1 MQKWAGWPAFCL
13 SLSAFS
19 ILALSIP
26 VPAHAQRFSDRPVTI
41 VVPTTPGTSM
51 DFLAR
56 FVADELKQRWGQTVV
71 VENRAGA
78 SHTIAIR
85 MVAGAQPDGLTFL
98 MEANTLTTNVGF
110 FKTMPYDPV
119 TSLTPVIEMAR
130 GSMALAIHPS
140 VKADTIK
147 EFVALAKTKPNE
159 FNYASTGPGTPQH
172 LAMALFDSR
181 AGIQMNHIPYPG
193 SAGATREL
201 VGGFINAMF
210 IPSHQAEPLYHAKQI
225 KLLAVSGSQRLSNAP
240 EVPTLSEAG
249 FDGVDVDSW
258 YGLLGPAKLPANIVA
273 RFNAVITDILA
284 SPKYKA
290 VFAAQGLRVA
300 GGTPEAFAALIASDV
315 ERWTRVVKEAG
326 IVTQ

>member
-1 MQKWAGWPAFCL
+1 MHKWAGWLALCL
-13 SLSAFS
+13 SLLAF
-19 ILALSIP
+19 L
-26 VPAHAQRFSDRPVTI
+26 VPASAKAQRFSDKPVSI

-56 FVADELKQRWGQTVV
+56 FVADELKQRWSQTVV
-71 VENRAGA
+71 VENKAGA

-85 MVAGAQPDGLTFL
+85 MVAAAEPDGLTLL
-98 MEANTLTTNVGF
+98 MAANTLTTNVGF
-110 FKTMPYDPV
+110 FKAMPYNPV

-130 GSMALAIHPS
+130 GSMALAVHPS
-140 VKADTIK
+140 IKANTLK
-147 EFVALAKTKPNE
+147 EFVELARTRPNE

-172 LAMALFDSR
+172 LAMALFASR

-210 IPSHQAEPLYHAKQI
+210 IPSHQAEPLYQAKQI
-225 KLLAVSGSQRLSNAP
+225 RLLAVSGNQRLANAS

-258 YGLLGPAKLPANIVA
+258 YGLLGPANIPTNIVA
-273 RFNAVITDILA
+273 RYNAVITEILA

-300 GGTPEAFAALIASDV
+300 GGTPQSFAALIASDV

>member
-1 MQKWAGWPAFCL
+1 
-13 SLSAFS
+13 
-19 ILALSIP
+19 
-26 VPAHAQRFSDRPVTI
+26 
-41 VVPTTPGTSM
+41 M

-56 FVADELKQRWGQTVV
+56 FVADELKQRWSQTVV
-71 VENRAGA
+71 VENKAGA

-85 MVAGAQPDGLTFL
+85 MVAAAEPDGLTLL
-98 MEANTLTTNVGF
+98 MAANTLTTNVGF
-110 FKTMPYDPV
+110 FKAMPYNPV

-130 GSMALAIHPS
+130 GSMALAVHPS
-140 VKADTIK
+140 IKANTLK
-147 EFVALAKTKPNE
+147 EFVELARTRPNE

-172 LAMALFDSR
+172 LAMALFASR

-210 IPSHQAEPLYHAKQI
+210 IPSHQAEPLYQAKQI
-225 KLLAVSGSQRLSNAP
+225 RLLAVSGNQRLANAS

-258 YGLLGPAKLPANIVA
+258 YGLLGPANIPTNIVA
-273 RFNAVITDILA
+273 RYNAVITEILA

-300 GGTPEAFAALIASDV
+300 GGTPQSFAALIASDV